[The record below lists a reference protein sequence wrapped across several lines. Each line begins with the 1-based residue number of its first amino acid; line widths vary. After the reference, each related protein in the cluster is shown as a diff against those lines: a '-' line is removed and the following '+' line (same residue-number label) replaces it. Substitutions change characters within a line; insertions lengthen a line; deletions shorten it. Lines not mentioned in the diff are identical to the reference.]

1 MIVKHKRK
9 LNLESGIGKSLFLI
23 IVLVCFGFFFIS
35 LCIVANAE
43 EKEAESYSLKEI
55 VVLLDC
61 SQSMEDVDASYAAFD
76 FARSLSAILPREYRV
91 GVVAYRDE
99 VCVSQ
104 PLGSSHEMIESAL
117 TEV

>member
-1 MIVKHKRK
+1 M
-9 LNLESGIGKSLFLI
+9 
-23 IVLVCFGFFFIS
+23 CFGFFFIS

-76 FARSLSAILPREYRV
+76 
-91 GVVAYRDE
+91 
-99 VCVSQ
+99 
-104 PLGSSHEMIESAL
+104 L
-117 TEV
+117 TERVPGRCRCIS